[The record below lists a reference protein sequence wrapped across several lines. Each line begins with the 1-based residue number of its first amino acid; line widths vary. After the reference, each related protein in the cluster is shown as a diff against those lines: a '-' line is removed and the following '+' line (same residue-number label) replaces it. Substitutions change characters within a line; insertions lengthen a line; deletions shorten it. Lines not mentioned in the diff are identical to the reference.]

1 MIKEDQIY
9 VGNKFIGDM
18 NYERFEIVNI
28 INDNGVDYV
37 VVEDKKKKRTYVTME
52 RFKNL
57 LLTEIES

>member
-9 VGNKFIGDM
+9 VGNKFICDM